1 VRWVRDSFALRAVS
15 FASVSLQQSG
25 FMDKGTAGITRGQ
38 LAGSGVWVQV
48 AEIFKT
54 GQKIEN
60 PYASGKD
67 EVCSARFSEEKK
79 TVE

>member
-1 VRWVRDSFALRAVS
+1 
-15 FASVSLQQSG
+15 
-25 FMDKGTAGITRGQ
+25 MDKGTAGITRGQ

-60 PYASGKD
+60 PYALGKD